1 MQKAIQELPMS
12 ESRLRILPKKWQPKY
27 YLKRIGE
34 DDLVISWE
42 TRSEILNRLAGNVK
56 YIQIGE
62 FTIMLN
68 AIKEMA
74 PYWPPNNIPPRPKLT
89 RTEKLLDTGTYSVT
103 ENDD

>member
-1 MQKAIQELPMS
+1 MRWKGGNMQKEIQELPTS
-12 ESRLRILPKKWQPKY
+12 ESRLRSLPKKWQPKY

-42 TRSEILNRLAGNVK
+42 TRNEILKRLTGNVK

-62 FTIMLN
+62 YTIMLN

-74 PYWPPNNIPPRPKLT
+74 PYWKPNNIPPRPKPI
-89 RTEKLLDTGTYSVT
+89 RTEKLLG
-103 ENDD
+103 